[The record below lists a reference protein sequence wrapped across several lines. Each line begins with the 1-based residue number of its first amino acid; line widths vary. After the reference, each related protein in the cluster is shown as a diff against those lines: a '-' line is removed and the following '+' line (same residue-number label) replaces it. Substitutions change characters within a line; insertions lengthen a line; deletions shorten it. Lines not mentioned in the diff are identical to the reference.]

1 MLSFFFVA
9 FDLFALFS
17 LLFTFFF
24 YLFPFA
30 FIYFLFLSTEA
41 RTSSHNLL
49 SIFLAFSCFFIFFF
63 LVVCSVFSRLLLYRS
78 KFQLL
83 SFYCWKNGDVYLKNL
98 LPRYKNHSEAQF
110 FVLSAT
116 VLLMCLASYMAVTK
130 CFNLDT
136 TILPN
141 NDARPVASS

>member
-1 MLSFFFVA
+1 MPCAVFFFVA

-24 YLFPFA
+24 LLVSFCIYL
-30 FIYFLFLSTEA
+30 FLFLSTEA

-49 SIFLAFSCFFIFFF
+49 SIFHPFSCFFFFFF

-83 SFYCWKNGDVYLKNL
+83 SFYCWKNGDVVFEK
-98 LPRYKNHSEAQF
+98 
-110 FVLSAT
+110 FVAAL
-116 VLLMCLASYMAVTK
+116 
-130 CFNLDT
+130 
-136 TILPN
+136 
-141 NDARPVASS
+141 